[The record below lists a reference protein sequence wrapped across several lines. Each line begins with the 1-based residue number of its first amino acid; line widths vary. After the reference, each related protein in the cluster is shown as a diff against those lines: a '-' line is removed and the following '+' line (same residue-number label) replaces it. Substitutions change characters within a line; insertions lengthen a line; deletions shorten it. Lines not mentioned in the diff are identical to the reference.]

1 MSYNSTPIVLYGIEI
16 SLIDFYSYVKNVS
29 DVKSSYKWVSEE
41 GIQTEQED
49 ILEEVF
55 FGEIGPYETFDE
67 FKREL
72 EIVSHVYCCGDRD
85 SRRLWI
91 GEDYKCMREDETKSQ
106 FQKTI
111 EDLILKIFGEEYK
124 CSKIEECIEV

>member
-1 MSYNSTPIVLYGIEI
+1 MEAMPIILYGIEM
-16 SLIDFYSYVKNVS
+16 SLIDFYSYVKDVS
-29 DVKSSYKWVSEE
+29 YVKSAYKWVSEE
-41 GIQTEQED
+41 GIQTKQED

-55 FGEIGPYETFDE
+55 FGEIGTYETFDE

-72 EIVSHVYCCGDRD
+72 EIRSDVNCYGDRN

-91 GEDYKCMREDETKSQ
+91 GEEYKCMRENETKSQ

-111 EDLILKIFGEEYK
+111 EDLILKIFGDKYK

>member
-1 MSYNSTPIVLYGIEI
+1 MEEVPIVLYGIEM
-16 SLIDFYSYVKNVS
+16 SLIDFYSYVKDVS
-29 DVKSSYKWVSEE
+29 DVKSAYKWVSEE

-55 FGEIGPYETFDE
+55 FGEIGTYETFDE

-72 EIVSHVYCCGDRD
+72 GIRSHVECYGDRN
-85 SRRLWI
+85 SQRLWI
-91 GEDYKCMREDETKSQ
+91 GKEYKCMRENETKSQ

-111 EDLILKIFGEEYK
+111 EDLIFEIFGDKYK
-124 CSKIEECIEV
+124 CSEIEECFEV